1 MIDGTRPLQRHLS
14 AITGITRV
22 VTSCYLV
29 QLQLEARTY
38 SATRP
43 AGAAEARAPGGAA
56 AQRSLA
62 AQ

>member
-22 VTSCYLV
+22 TSCYLV
-29 QLQLEARTY
+29 QLQLKARTY

-43 AGAAEARAPGGAA
+43 AGAAAARAPGGAA